1 MCTPSHAFAPLALWR
16 AGGPAAWLGRT
27 AIAVAVLLGL
37 VAAGNAAI
45 RPGCSLLP
53 VALPS
58 DPDRPATGT
67 RSQACAVLGRPVPE
81 ARDLPLGLQES
92 ALTIEGP
99 PPVGA
104 DTHRRVSLSYAIET
118 SNVVYLDIQR
128 GDRIPPGGASELN
141 GSVSGSAANI
151 RERTYPGRGGSAPF
165 SLVFY
170 TWARGGLLHTL
181 TVRLDRG
188 LTRELADQ
196 IAASVR

>member
-1 MCTPSHAFAPLALWR
+1 
-16 AGGPAAWLGRT
+16 
-27 AIAVAVLLGL
+27 
-37 VAAGNAAI
+37 
-45 RPGCSLLP
+45 
-53 VALPS
+53 
-58 DPDRPATGT
+58 
-67 RSQACAVLGRPVPE
+67 VPE

-188 LTRELADQ
+188 LTRELADHDRR
-196 IAASVR
+196 IGTLTAGGPGTPDVRPTPIGAATIRDRGRPPDRDRPGARWRSSVPRSRGR